1 MREVLVTRMGVGKSN
16 TLTPFLR
23 CSIALDLGNEMP

>member
-16 TLTPFLR
+16 TLTR
-23 CSIALDLGNEMP
+23 SIALDLGNKMP